1 MPGIV
6 SWNTQ
11 KRPRRRV
18 GKATGRVTPKK
29 ESSSS
34 MQPQSIEHQHPEIT
48 ERLDRIEAILVR
60 VLATLDS
67 HDRTLREI
75 LTVLPTLG
83 FRWPWERVR

>member
-1 MPGIV
+1 
-6 SWNTQ
+6 
-11 KRPRRRV
+11 
-18 GKATGRVTPKK
+18 
-29 ESSSS
+29 
-34 MQPQSIEHQHPEIT
+34 MQPQSIQHQHPEIT